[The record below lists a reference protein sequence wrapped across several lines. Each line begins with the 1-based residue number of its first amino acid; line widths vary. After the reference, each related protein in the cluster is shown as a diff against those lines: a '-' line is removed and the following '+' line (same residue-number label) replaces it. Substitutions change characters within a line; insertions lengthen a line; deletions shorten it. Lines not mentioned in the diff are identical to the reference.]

1 MSSMSRNNSVN
12 SLMGF
17 SVHQPTLGSP
27 LQFFPAMGSKQLDE
41 MIDAYVPGN
50 ASILDKRAAVSM
62 EFFEHTMATGD
73 LFKFFMVYPALG
85 LSNTSPTM
93 DSGYHSNFTTSPV
106 MSESQW
112 NNTLSRTTSPPSTKK
127 SSPANDFSHLPG
139 MKIMTKDGRD
149 VTNSA
154 SRGCKTKEQRDHAH
168 LMRIIK
174 ACDSCRRK
182 KTKCDPSH
190 KRPAAGTSSGRI
202 TKKASKNPR
211 PAASPPQ
218 TATNE
223 DSTSIDFDQI
233 LSGTSFDSFAESL
246 NVPADGFSMEWD
258 QFIQYDEEP
267 TETIPYDYD
276 FFLDPAGFFSPA
288 TTTSFASSSTS
299 PSQLPITPIER
310 DVNIVDPTTEGHD
323 HKPILPYL
331 NPGGVVEAG
340 SNYVDF
346 NLYSPESSF
355 LDEDLDMA
363 KEIAASPIRSPQLN
377 RHRLKRTNVRQ
388 EAISDVAAANVGDNA
403 VYDETMCS
411 YPQNVIPD
419 ATRGSLFRDSS
430 SHVIESS
437 YPESVLEASD
447 RGRAPDP
454 QQANLA
460 PDRQAERGAAALATP
475 AALSIV
481 DDVLESVTSEGL
493 YGRETIYEQLPSIPS
508 QTDGRLQSPIVMR
521 TAEHG
526 TERQKEAYAVSPK
539 MEHIHSADAASITQI
554 NSSSPQPCVDQSY
567 ADLRS
572 STYPQISN
580 PVELVRHASD
590 LVVYGYDGDIAASR
604 MTHADENTWL
614 RSYGEDTMTSTVD
627 RANLSTRMVRD
638 GVMTMVRSSQLSTT
652 RLELNVPQN
661 DMHTVRSTAITNT
674 AVQRVP
680 RSSSSP
686 LPSLVARSSDHVESW
701 IYETNLQEAVE
712 ANGQRNGMD
721 VGQQSGG
728 SPISWESSS
737 ESQYHIG
744 ARQSFPALTNQL
756 VLSDALATT
765 AMIAALGLFSV
776 VVSIPSLRITTTR
789 SNDLVHSIVSV
800 NVTWYTIAA
809 LLLCVAMCV
818 FSLVYFLPIG
828 ALPVLAACIQP
839 QQPDSALT
847 ANEQSSDLPP
857 SHNPPNAKRPRVDF
871 IDGLKATCA
880 DFMRVVRCDLAK
892 KLTFETRPQTSTKIG
907 LSSPKLPRSLQRWG
921 MIPLA

>member
-73 LFKFFMVYPALG
+73 LFKFFMVYPTLG
-85 LSNTSPTM
+85 STNTSPTM

-112 NNTLSRTTSPPSTKK
+112 NNSLSQATSPPSTKK
-127 SSPANDFSHLPG
+127 SSSANDFSHLPG

-211 PAASPPQ
+211 PAAAPPQ

-223 DSTSIDFDQI
+223 DSTSIYFDQI

-246 NVPADGFSMEWD
+246 NVPEDGFSMEWD

-299 PSQLPITPIER
+299 PSQLPITPIDR
-310 DVNIVDPTTEGHD
+310 DVNIVDPITEGHD

-355 LDEDLDMA
+355 LDEDLDLA
-363 KEIAASPIRSPQLN
+363 KEIAASPIRPPQLN
-377 RHRLKRTNVRQ
+377 RHRLEHTNVRQ
-388 EAISDVAAANVGDNA
+388 EAISDMAAANVGDNA

-411 YPQNVIPD
+411 YPQNVTPD
-419 ATRGSLFRDSS
+419 ATRDGLFRDSS
-430 SHVIESS
+430 RHMIESS
-437 YPESVLEASD
+437 DSESALEATD
-447 RGRAPDP
+447 RGGAPDP

-460 PDRQAERGAAALATP
+460 PDRQVERGAAALATP

-493 YGRETIYEQLPSIPS
+493 YGRETIYEQLPSTQS
-508 QTDGRLQSPIVMR
+508 QTDGRLQSPIVMHS
-521 TAEHG
+521 AEYG
-526 TERQKEAYAVSPK
+526 TERQMEAYAVSPR
-539 MEHIHSADAASITQI
+539 EHIHPTEAASIMQV
-554 NSSSPQPCVDQSY
+554 NSSSPQPCVDQSL
-567 ADLRS
+567 ADPRS

-580 PVELVRHASD
+580 PVELMRHAAD

-604 MTHADENTWL
+604 MTRADKNAWL
-614 RSYGEDTMTSTVD
+614 RSSGKDTVTSIVA
-627 RANLSTRMVRD
+627 RAILPTRVVRD
-638 GVMTMVRSSQLSTT
+638 RV
-652 RLELNVPQN
+652 
-661 DMHTVRSTAITNT
+661 DYMHTVHSTAIANA

-686 LPSLVARSSDHVESW
+686 LPSPIVRSSDHVGPW
-701 IYETNLQEAVE
+701 IYETSLQETVE
-712 ANGQRNGMD
+712 ANDQRTGIDALADTTD

-744 ARQSFPALTNQL
+744 VRQNFPALTNQL
-756 VLSDALATT
+756 VFSDALATT
-765 AMIAALGLFSV
+765 TMIAGLSVFSV
-776 VVSIPSLRITTTR
+776 VVSIPSLRTTVAR
-789 SNDLVHSIVSV
+789 SNDLVHSVISA
-800 NVTWYTIAA
+800 NGTGYTIAA
-809 LLLCVAMCV
+809 LLLCMAICV
-818 FSLVYFLPIG
+818 FSLSVYFLSIG
-828 ALPVLAACIQP
+828 ALPILAACRKP
-839 QQPDSALT
+839 SQPDSALT
-847 ANEQSSDLPP
+847 AHSQSSDLPP

-871 IDGLKATCA
+871 IDGFKATCA
-880 DFMRVVRCDLAK
+880 DIMRVVRCDLAK
-892 KLTFETRPQTSTKIG
+892 KLTFETNPQTLIKTG
-907 LSSPKLPRSLQRWG
+907 LSGPKSPRNLQRWG